1 DGDVAAMLRG
11 IAAQEGI
18 DPDQAALALR
28 LAEVVPGL
36 NVTVVPPPAGAAEA
50 GMYDNGTGELWVRQA
65 TPSIVLHEVLHGVTS
80 ALLTNPAARRGNPEV
95 AQAVREFGDLL
106 AAAQARYAEM
116 VTAGED
122 IPAPLARMLADPRGP
137 LSNVKEL
144 LAYGMTDKRFQQW
157 LVTVPAP

>member
-1 DGDVAAMLRG
+1 GDGSHNYVIWDEAAISEPVRLDAAIADIVPGAAGVPESAATRALVDQAQADGDVAAMLRG

-80 ALLTNPAARRGNPEV
+80 AMLTNPAARRGNPEV
-95 AQAVREFGDLL
+95 AQSVREF
-106 AAAQARYAEM
+106 
-116 VTAGED
+116 
-122 IPAPLARMLADPRGP
+122 
-137 LSNVKEL
+137 
-144 LAYGMTDKRFQQW
+144 
-157 LVTVPAP
+157 